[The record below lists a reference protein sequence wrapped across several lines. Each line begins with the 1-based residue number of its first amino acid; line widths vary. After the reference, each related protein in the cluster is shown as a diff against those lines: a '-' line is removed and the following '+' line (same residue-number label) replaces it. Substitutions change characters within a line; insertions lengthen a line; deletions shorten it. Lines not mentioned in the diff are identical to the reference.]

1 MNANHGAIR
10 PPMGTPAR
18 TRLGGTPPA
27 GVIGVDL
34 HRVDCLGDALYN
46 AVVPHQSRIAL
57 IEADR
62 RRESGRW
69 TFRQLADTAARVQAA
84 MHADGVGA
92 GDRIAILASNQSRW
106 LISAT
111 AAFWAGGVLV
121 PIDYK
126 LDATGQA
133 DLLAHATPRLLITEW
148 SAWRTLQHAPAL
160 PSDLRVWVLD
170 APEDADVG
178 GAARWQDRVD
188 NAPAQPPERVPRER
202 SDIACIVYSSGTG
215 GEVKGCM
222 LTHGN
227 YLAQAESLAS
237 LFPMDEGDAYF
248 SVLPT
253 NHAIDFMCGFLLP
266 LFFGATVV
274 HQRTLRPEL
283 LGWTMKRYGITHMA
297 LVPAILK
304 RLQRRLEDRLGALV
318 GWRRTAL
325 DALVRANEVATLKRP
340 NARVSRTLLR
350 PIVEEFGGKL
360 RLIFAGG
367 AFVDPEC
374 ASFFYRHGLPVV
386 IGYGLTEAG
395 TVLTVNDLQ
404 PFRSDTV
411 GKPVPGVTLE
421 IREPDSEG
429 VGDIW
434 VTGPTVMAGYFE
446 NPALSRETIVDGWLR
461 TGDRGRL
468 DASGHLKLLGRTRN
482 MIVTPGGKNV
492 YPEDIESAFDGLVGA
507 EAYCVCASGFVWTGL
522 ALGSEALFLVL
533 EPEAGA
539 DRAAMIADAAARNR
553 RLPEYK
559 RLAGYLVVDA
569 PLPTTASMKIKRR
582 ALAEAIA
589 ETRTPQAI
597 TPWPS

>member
-1 MNANHGAIR
+1 MNANAR
-10 PPMGTPAR
+10 PTPSPATSS
-18 TRLGGTPPA
+18 TRPRVGGTAPT

-34 HRVDCLGDALYN
+34 HRVACLGDALYN
-46 AVVPHQSRIAL
+46 AIVPHQSRVAL

-69 TFRQLADTAARVQAA
+69 TYRELADTAVRIQSA
-84 MHADGVGA
+84 MQEDGVQA
-92 GDRIAILASNQSRW
+92 GDRVAIVASNQGRW
-106 LISAT
+106 LLSAT
-111 AAFWAGGVLV
+111 AAFWAGAVLV

-126 LDATGQA
+126 LDAAGQA
-133 DLLAHATPRLLITEW
+133 GLLAHATPRLLVTEW
-148 SAWRTLQHAPAL
+148 ATWRTLQHEAAL
-160 PSDLRVWVLD
+160 PADMHVWVLD
-170 APEDADVG
+170 APPASSL
-178 GAARWQDRVD
+178 GAAVDWEARVD
-188 NAPAQPPERVPRER
+188 AAPLGSPARVPRDR
-202 SDIACIVYSSGTG
+202 DDIACIVYSSGTG

-237 LFPMDEGDAYF
+237 LFPMHEGDAYF

-253 NHAIDFMCGFLLP
+253 NHAIDFMCGYLLP

-304 RLQRRLEDRLGALV
+304 RLQRRLEDRLAELT
-318 GWRRTAL
+318 GWRRAAL
-325 DALVRANEVATLKRP
+325 DALVRAHEVATLKRP
-340 NARVSRTLLR
+340 NAQVSRTLLR
-350 PIVEEFGGKL
+350 PILDEFGGKL

-367 AFVDPEC
+367 AFVDPAC

-395 TVLTVNDLQ
+395 TVLTVNDLK

-411 GKPVPGVTLE
+411 GKPIPGTTVE
-421 IREPDSEG
+421 IREPDADG

-434 VTGPTVMAGYFE
+434 VCGPTVMAGYYD
-446 NPALSRETIVDGWLR
+446 NPELSAETIVEGWLR
-461 TGDRGRL
+461 TGDRGRF
-468 DASGHLKLLGRTRN
+468 DASGHLKLLGRDRN
-482 MIVTPGGKNV
+482 MIVTEGGKNV
-492 YPEDIESAFDGLVGA
+492 YPEDIESAFDGLLGA
-507 EAYCVCASGFVWTGL
+507 ERFCVCASGFVWRQH
-522 ALGSEALFLVL
+522 ALGNEQLFLVI
-533 EPEAGA
+533 EPESGA
-539 DRAAMIADAAARNR
+539 DRDALLADAAARNR

-559 RLAGYLVVDA
+559 RLAGYLLWDE

-589 ETRTPQAI
+589 DAHPPSAVL
-597 TPWPS
+597 PWPA